1 MRPENSVQDP
11 LKKQKTLVHIQ
22 KKKKGKRQNV
32 DARSVL
38 AVPKRN

>member
-22 KKKKGKRQNV
+22 KKKKGET
-32 DARSVL
+32 
-38 AVPKRN
+38 PKRRR